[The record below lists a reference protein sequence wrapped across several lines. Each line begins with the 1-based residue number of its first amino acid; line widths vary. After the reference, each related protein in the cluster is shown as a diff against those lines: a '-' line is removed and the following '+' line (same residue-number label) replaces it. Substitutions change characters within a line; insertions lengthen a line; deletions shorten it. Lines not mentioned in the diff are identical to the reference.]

1 MNLTVRPFVGVLAL
15 TTVVGA
21 TLPANPAAARTTQE
35 IPGLCAEGPPRVASP
50 PPDSPT
56 LFTSIELCF
65 PTQADMPRVDVQTY
79 LYLMKS
85 VDYVS
90 LPSQARWTPFDESVE
105 QVPSEQ
111 RLMDSGLLIDLEIE
125 ILDDPYPNGIAG
137 KRVVFRMEERWP
149 AAESSHE
156 AG

>member
-1 MNLTVRPFVGVLAL
+1 MNLTVRLFVGVLAL

-35 IPGLCAEGPPRVASP
+35 IPGLCAEVPPRVASA

-56 LFTSIELCF
+56 LFTSIQLCF

-79 LYLMKS
+79 LYYMKS

-105 QVPSEQ
+105 QVLSEDFQ

-137 KRVVFRMEERWP
+137 KRVVFRMEER
-149 AAESSHE
+149 
-156 AG
+156 